1 MIVQVLRL
9 TRWELFKLRKRWM
22 PWILLAVAIVVVQ
35 ATLWGFYAAYGSVD
49 DPEIIVYH
57 GPLDEDGWS
66 SRTAFSCD
74 DVDDAM
80 IESAMERVPEEELES
95 VLAEIEEQREWCPGG
110 PAGAA
115 ERQRHR
121 EVVVLPGSLASGLG
135 VAHYIGVF
143 LVMILGASA
152 LGSEYG
158 WGTLR
163 TALTGGTRRWQFL
176 GAKALALVLLVVAG
190 LLAVSV
196 TVAVSSLI
204 AASLTLDDGGWLSDT
219 SRWSTVVVMF
229 GKAVYGLLPYAILAL
244 FLTVV
249 ASSSGMGIAFSAAY
263 YFFDLIL
270 VRILGGLFDWFNN
283 VSDFLLGTNAAAWMT
298 ETGVETTGGN
308 AALFDISSP
317 PGALRAF
324 LILLAYVVVLGG
336 TALWL
341 FQRKDVT
348 GARGE

>member
-22 PWILLAVAIVVVQ
+22 LWILLAVAIVVVQ

-95 VLAEIEEQREWCPGG
+95 ALAEIEEQREWCPGG

-121 EVVVLPGSLASGLG
+121 EVFVLPGSLASGLG

-152 LGSEYG
+152 LGGSEYG

-163 TALTGGTRRWQFL
+163 TALTGGTRRWHVVL
-176 GAKALALVLLVVAG
+176 GAKALALVLLGCSRFACCIGDRSGQQSDRRFTHAGRRRVALRYQSVV
-190 LLAVSV
+190 
-196 TVAVSSLI
+196 
-204 AASLTLDDGGWLSDT
+204 DGGRDVWQ
-219 SRWSTVVVMF
+219 
-229 GKAVYGLLPYAILAL
+229 
-244 FLTVV
+244 
-249 ASSSGMGIAFSAAY
+249 
-263 YFFDLIL
+263 
-270 VRILGGLFDWFNN
+270 GGLWAVAIRHFGA
-283 VSDFLLGTNAAAWMT
+283 VPYGSGLIVRHGHRLLCC
-298 ETGVETTGGN
+298 V
-308 AALFDISSP
+308 
-317 PGALRAF
+317 
-324 LILLAYVVVLGG
+324 LLL
-336 TALWL
+336 
-341 FQRKDVT
+341 
-348 GARGE
+348 

>member
-9 TRWELFKLRKRWM
+9 TRWELFKVRKRWM

-121 EVVVLPGSLASGLG
+121 EVFVLPGSLASGLG

-176 GAKALALVLLVVAG
+176 GAKALALVLLGVGRFACCIGDRSGQQSDRRFTHAGRRRVALRYQSVVHSGGDVWQGG
-190 LLAVSV
+190 LRAAAIRHPDSV
-196 TVAVSSLI
+196 PHRTDLIVEHGHCPLLLRTTSLNSYSS
-204 AASLTLDDGGWLSDT
+204 
-219 SRWSTVVVMF
+219 
-229 GKAVYGLLPYAILAL
+229 VYWE
-244 FLTVV
+244 
-249 ASSSGMGIAFSAAY
+249 AFS
-263 YFFDLIL
+263 
-270 VRILGGLFDWFNN
+270 
-283 VSDFLLGTNAAAWMT
+283 
-298 ETGVETTGGN
+298 TGSTTSPTFC
-308 AALFDISSP
+308 LEPTPP
-317 PGALRAF
+317 PG
-324 LILLAYVVVLGG
+324 
-336 TALWL
+336 
-341 FQRKDVT
+341 
-348 GARGE
+348 